1 MNTNT
6 AASLD
11 AIFQVDSTVAMVS
24 SDVSVSPELV
34 VPTLAPAVVE
44 ETEEERQAR
53 EDFQFSRGAL
63 KSVAVEAQN
72 TLHRAVEVA
81 EQTDTPRAF
90 EAVADMV
97 RATLESHR
105 ELQSLHKTAAEIR
118 LATKTAQTPANQVTI
133 DKGIVFNG
141 SPDELLK
148 LIDPSRQ

>member
-1 MNTNT
+1 MNETTKENLNNIFDMSTSNT
-6 AASLD
+6 SLE
-11 AIFQVDSTVAMVS
+11 VA
-24 SDVSVSPELV
+24 V
-34 VPTLAPAVVE
+34 VGEVLPAVASSPVQE
-44 ETEEERQAR
+44 SDAERLAR
-53 EDFQFSRGAL
+53 EDFEFSRGSL
-63 KSVAVEAQN
+63 KSVAVEVQG

-90 EAVADMV
+90 EAVADLA

-105 ELQSLHKTAAEIR
+105 ELQQLHKTSAEIR
-118 LATKTAQTPANQVTI
+118 IAAKTAQAPTSQVNI

>member
-1 MNTNT
+1 MNKDTGL
-6 AASLD
+6 SLD
-11 AIFQVDSTVAMVS
+11 AVFDITTTDTFTDAVVVPSEILPAVI
-24 SDVSVSPELV
+24 VSPIEQ
-34 VPTLAPAVVE
+34 TIA
-44 ETEEERQAR
+44 ERQAN
-53 EDFQFSRGAL
+53 EDFEFSRGAI

-81 EQTDTPRAF
+81 EQTDTPRSF
-90 EAVADMV
+90 EAVGDLV

-105 ELQSLHKTAAEIR
+105 ELQNLHKTAAEIR
-118 LATKTAQTPANQVTI
+118 LTMKPPTPANQVNI

>member
-1 MNTNT
+1 MNETTKENLNNIFDMSTSNT
-6 AASLD
+6 SME
-11 AIFQVDSTVAMVS
+11 VA
-24 SDVSVSPELV
+24 V
-34 VPTLAPAVVE
+34 VGEILPAVASSPVQE
-44 ETEEERQAR
+44 SDAERLAR
-53 EDFQFSRGAL
+53 EDFEFSRGSL
-63 KSVAVEAQN
+63 KSVAVEVQG

-90 EAVADMV
+90 EAVADLA

-105 ELQSLHKTAAEIR
+105 ELQQLHKTSAEIR
-118 LATKTAQTPANQVTI
+118 IAAKTAQAPTSQVNI

>member
-1 MNTNT
+1 VNETTKENLNNIFDMSTSNT
-6 AASLD
+6 SME
-11 AIFQVDSTVAMVS
+11 VA
-24 SDVSVSPELV
+24 V
-34 VPTLAPAVVE
+34 VGEVLPAVASSPVQE
-44 ETEEERQAR
+44 SDAERLAR
-53 EDFQFSRGAL
+53 EDFEFSRGSL
-63 KSVAVEAQN
+63 KSVAVEVQG

-90 EAVADMV
+90 EAVADLA

-105 ELQSLHKTAAEIR
+105 ELQQLHKTSAEIR
-118 LATKTAQTPANQVTI
+118 IAAKTAQAPTSQVNI

>member
-1 MNTNT
+1 MNETTKENLNNIFDMSTSNT
-6 AASLD
+6 SMEVAVVGEVLPAIASSPVQELD
-11 AIFQVDSTVAMVS
+11 A
-24 SDVSVSPELV
+24 
-34 VPTLAPAVVE
+34 
-44 ETEEERQAR
+44 ERLAR
-53 EDFQFSRGAL
+53 EDFEFSRGSL
-63 KSVAVEAQN
+63 KSVAVEVQG

-90 EAVADMV
+90 EAVADLA

-105 ELQSLHKTAAEIR
+105 ELQQLHKTSAEIR
-118 LATKTAQTPANQVTI
+118 IAAKTAQAPTSQVNI

>member
-1 MNTNT
+1 MNEETTTSLNAIFDIEPSNTSVTPITAEPLAIITPT
-6 AASLD
+6 AAPV
-11 AIFQVDSTVAMVS
+11 IT
-24 SDVSVSPELV
+24 
-34 VPTLAPAVVE
+34 E

-53 EDFQFSRGAL
+53 EDFTFSRGAL
-63 KSVAVEAQN
+63 KSVAVESQN
-72 TLHRAVEVA
+72 ILHRAVEVA

-90 EAVADMV
+90 EAVGDLI

-105 ELQSLHKTAAEIR
+105 ELQNLHKTAAEIR
-118 LATKTAQTPANQVTI
+118 LATKTAQTPASQVNI